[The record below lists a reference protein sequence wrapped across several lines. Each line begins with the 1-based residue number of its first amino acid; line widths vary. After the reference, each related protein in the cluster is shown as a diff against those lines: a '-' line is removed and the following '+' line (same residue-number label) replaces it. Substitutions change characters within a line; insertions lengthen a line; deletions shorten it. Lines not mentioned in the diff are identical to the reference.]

1 MTAEHASLTTPAAT
15 RPSLVQAL
23 RFVARLV
30 MLVILV
36 QAFFAG
42 RGLFL
47 DNDLI
52 DVHGGLGNLTALL
65 VLVQAALV
73 LFAGLRGSTRTPL
86 LITSLLLVVLVFVQL
101 ALGYSGR
108 DGGQAA
114 AWHVPNGVLIFGL
127 SVRVNNLIDR
137 YRRES
142 TAP

>member
-1 MTAEHASLTTPAAT
+1 MTAEHASLPTPAAT

-23 RFVARLV
+23 RFVAPLV
-30 MLVILV
+30 PLLILI

-52 DVHGGLGNLTALL
+52 DVHGGLGNVTLLL
-65 VLVQAALV
+65 VIVQAALV
-73 LFAGLRGSTRTPL
+73 LFAGLRGSTRIPL
-86 LITSLLLVVLVFVQL
+86 IAISLLLVVLVFVQL

-114 AWHVPNGVLIFGL
+114 AWHVPNGVLLFGL
-127 SVRVNNLIDR
+127 SLGVNARIAR
-137 YRRES
+137 YRREFA
-142 TAP
+142 AP

>member
-1 MTAEHASLTTPAAT
+1 MTAEYASLTTPAAT

-23 RFVARLV
+23 RYVTPLAPLT
-30 MLVILV
+30 ILI

-52 DVHGGLGNLTALL
+52 DVHGVLGNVTLLL
-65 VLVQAALV
+65 VIVQAALV
-73 LFAGLRGSTRTPL
+73 LFAGLRGSTRIPL
-86 LITSLLLVVLVFVQL
+86 IVVSVLLVVLVIVQI

-114 AWHVPNGVLIFGL
+114 AWHVPNGVLVFGL
-127 SVRVNNLIDR
+127 SLGVNGLINR

-142 TAP
+142 AAP

>member
-1 MTAEHASLTTPAAT
+1 MTAEYASLPTPAAT

-23 RFVARLV
+23 RYVTPLAPL
-30 MLVILV
+30 LILI

-52 DVHGGLGNLTALL
+52 DVHGVLGNVTLLL
-65 VLVQAALV
+65 VIVQAALV
-73 LFAGLRGSTRTPL
+73 LFAGLRGSTRIPL
-86 LITSLLLVVLVFVQL
+86 IVVSVLLVVLVIVQI

-114 AWHVPNGVLIFGL
+114 AWHVPNGVLVFGL
-127 SVRVNNLIDR
+127 SLGVNGLINR

-142 TAP
+142 AAP

>member
-1 MTAEHASLTTPAAT
+1 MTAEYASLTTPAAT

-23 RFVARLV
+23 RFVTPLAPLT
-30 MLVILV
+30 ILI

-52 DVHGGLGNLTALL
+52 DVHGVLGNVTLLL
-65 VLVQAALV
+65 VIVQAALV
-73 LFAGLRGSTRTPL
+73 LFAGLRGSTRIPL
-86 LITSLLLVVLVFVQL
+86 IVVSVLLVVLVIVQI

-114 AWHVPNGVLIFGL
+114 AWHVPNGVLVFGL
-127 SVRVNNLIDR
+127 SLGVNGLINR

-142 TAP
+142 AAP

>member
-1 MTAEHASLTTPAAT
+1 MTAEHASLPAPAAA
-15 RPSLVQAL
+15 RPSLLQAL
-23 RFVARLV
+23 RFVAPLV
-30 MLVILV
+30 PLVILV

-52 DVHGGLGNLTALL
+52 DVHGGLGNVTLLL
-65 VLVQAALV
+65 VIVQAALV
-73 LFAGLRGSTRTPL
+73 LFAGLRGSTRIPL
-86 LITSLLLVVLVFVQL
+86 IVVSVLLVVLVIVQL

-114 AWHVPNGVLIFGL
+114 AWHVTNGVLVFGL
-127 SVRVNNLIDR
+127 SVGVNNRIGR

-142 TAP
+142 AAV